1 MEKTHELWL
10 TQLFN
15 NHLAGLGNAILTLFR
30 VIPGNPARPWEN
42 FIVMQ
47 LMVVTLIVVLFAYL
61 RSQLSVESPGKLQL
75 TFEAIYGFFV
85 NQTREYIQHGE
96 KHIPIFGT
104 LFIFILFSNLIGII
118 PGLESP
124 TQIVYVPCGCAML
137 AVLYYN
143 IQGIYEHRHRY
154 IKQFLGPIWWLAPFL
169 FFIELATH
177 MSRPLSL
184 TVRLYANMLAGEKLT
199 VIFLSLTYF
208 VGPTIFMGLHAFVSL
223 VQAYVFAMLATVYVA
238 AAVSHEAH

>member
-10 TQLFN
+10 TRLFN
-15 NHLAGLGNAILTLFR
+15 HYIPGVGNAILSLFHI
-30 VIPGNPARPWEN
+30 VAGNPAKPWEN

-47 LMVVTLIVVLFAYL
+47 IMVVAIIVVLFAFL
-61 RSQLSVESPGKLQL
+61 RSQLSVEAPGKLQL
-75 TFEAIYGFFV
+75 TFEAIYGFFLK
-85 NQTREYIQHGE
+85 QTNEYIQHGE

-104 LFIFILFSNLIGII
+104 LFIFILFSNLIGIV

-124 TQIVYVPCGCAML
+124 TQIVYVPCGCALL

-154 IKQFLGPIWWLAPFL
+154 IRQFLGPKWWLATLL
-169 FFIELATH
+169 FPIEVATH
-177 MSRPLSL
+177 LSRPLSL

-199 VIFLSLTYF
+199 LIFLSLTYF
-208 VGPTIFMGLHAFVSL
+208 IGPVLFMGLHAFVSL

>member
-1 MEKTHELWL
+1 MDKEHDLWL
-10 TQLFN
+10 TKIFNTYLPGVGNGILSLF
-15 NHLAGLGNAILTLFR
+15 H
-30 VIPGNPARPWEN
+30 VIPGNARHPWEN

-47 LMVVTLIVVLFAYL
+47 IMVVAIVVVLFAFL
-61 RSQLSVESPGKLQL
+61 RAQLSVENPGKLQL
-75 TFEAIYGFFV
+75 TFEAIYGFFLK
-85 NQTREYIQHGE
+85 QTNEYISHGE

-124 TQIVYVPCGCAML
+124 TQIVYVPCGCALL

-143 IQGIYEHRHRY
+143 IQGIYEHRFLY
-154 IKQFLGPIWWLAPFL
+154 IKQFMGPKWWLAPLL
-169 FFIELATH
+169 FPIEIATH

-208 VGPTIFMGLHAFVSL
+208 IGPVAFMGLHAFVSL

-238 AAVSHEAH
+238 AAVSHEGH

>member
-1 MEKTHELWL
+1 MEKEHDLWL
-10 TQLFN
+10 THFFN
-15 NHLAGLGNAILTLFR
+15 TYLPGFGNAILSLFH
-30 VIPGNPARPWEN
+30 VVPGNRAHPWEN

-47 LMVVTLIVVLFAYL
+47 IMVVAIVVVLFAYL
-61 RSQLSVESPGKLQL
+61 RSQLSVEAPSKLQL
-75 TFEAIYGFFV
+75 TFE
-85 NQTREYIQHGE
+85 
-96 KHIPIFGT
+96 PIFGT
-104 LFIFILFSNLIGII
+104 LFIFILFSNLIGIV

-124 TQIVYVPCGCAML
+124 TQIVYVPCGCALL

-143 IQGIYEHRHRY
+143 VQGIYEHRHRY
-154 IKQFLGPIWWLAPFL
+154 IKQFLGPKWWLAPLL
-169 FFIELATH
+169 FPIEIATH
-177 MSRPLSL
+177 LARPLSL

-208 VGPTIFMGLHAFVSL
+208 IGPVAFMGLHAFVSL